1 MNAFIFRGPCG
12 SRGPQILPRRSQR
25 FSQRSPKSAA
35 RDSSSESEP
44 PPGRV
49 GLRKG
54 HGGWRGDIYVRIY
67 FKIFTCH
74 HQLEGEERPPTW
86 LVVVVLVSRLDG
98 ARQEGR
104 RGRRLVGVRTC
115 VRDSRME
122 RASRMKSAGPAYVRT
137 TLGVILG
144 LSSGSL
150 GAVLWFSR
158 RLSVVYQ

>member
-1 MNAFIFRGPCG
+1 MLSTKHTRTHPIRARDSNSG
-12 SRGPQILPRRSQR
+12 
-25 FSQRSPKSAA
+25 

-54 HGGWRGDIYVRIY
+54 HGGWRGDIYARIY

-104 RGRRLVGVRTC
+104 RGRRLGVK
-115 VRDSRME
+115 SLAAGAQ
-122 RASRMKSAGPAYVRT
+122 ASLSAIGNS
-137 TLGVILG
+137 ILQVSEPQ
-144 LSSGSL
+144 LRGSAISESL
-150 GAVLWFSR
+150 NTFR
-158 RLSVVYQ
+158 I